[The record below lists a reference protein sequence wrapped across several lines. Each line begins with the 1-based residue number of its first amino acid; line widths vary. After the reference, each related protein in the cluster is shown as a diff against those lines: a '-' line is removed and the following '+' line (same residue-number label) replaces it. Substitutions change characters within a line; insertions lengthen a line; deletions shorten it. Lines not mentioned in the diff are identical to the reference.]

1 MNKSKRSQEFK
12 AFNSFADLR
21 SEFGLPPLR
30 MQTKNKEKLKSQ
42 RENFI
47 SKHVC
52 PVCGGLLTFVTGTNM
67 MVCNSKECAG
77 ITKTESY
84 DEETGDRITYTTP
97 YYEELD
103 EHSAK
108 IAKNIFAELD

>member
-1 MNKSKRSQEFK
+1 MNKGKRSQEVKTFT
-12 AFNSFADLR
+12 SFADLR

-67 MVCNSKECAG
+67 MVCNSKDCAG
-77 ITKTESY
+77 VTKIESY
-84 DEETGDRITYTTP
+84 DEETGERITYTTP
-97 YYEELD
+97 YYEILD
-103 EHSAK
+103 EHGAK
-108 IAKNIFAELD
+108 IANNIFAELD